1 MTHANLKP
9 DWTNRRQIIKLTLR
23 VMSFFLFLS
32 LIGAT
37 SLAYFTK
44 FTFYITIFYTVF
56 AACSFVL
63 MLGIIGSY
71 VFGARWETK
80 DFLNA
85 MSDIV
90 PDFQTAPQPHHEPEP
105 EANPELEQEPNPNPD
120 DGYFQDDK
128 TPDR

>member
-1 MTHANLKP
+1 MTHEVLKP
-9 DWTNRRQIIKLTLR
+9 DWTNRRLVIKLTLR

-32 LIGAT
+32 LVGAT
-37 SLAYFTK
+37 TLAYFAK
-44 FTFYITIFYTVF
+44 FTFYVTIFYTVF

-85 MSDIV
+85 LSDIV
-90 PDFQTAPQPHHEPEP
+90 PDFQTAPQPHHEPDVIDTIEP
-105 EANPELEQEPNPNPD
+105 EPQNDE
-120 DGYFQDDK
+120 

>member
-1 MTHANLKP
+1 
-9 DWTNRRQIIKLTLR
+9 
-23 VMSFFLFLS
+23 MSFFLLLS
-32 LIGAT
+32 LLGAT
-37 SLAYFTK
+37 GLAYFTK
-44 FTFYITIFYTVF
+44 FTFYVTIFYTVF

-85 MSDIV
+85 LSDIV
-90 PDFQTAPQPHHEPEP
+90 PDFQTAPEAHHEEDDESEPDPET
-105 EANPELEQEPNPNPD
+105 EPD
-120 DGYFQDDK
+120 GSQDGYFQNDE